1 MDYAADRFP
10 AVDVILSE
18 PPSCRFV
25 QRFVLHLD
33 GNRFTIRLYSMTVT
47 LTKPQESVRR
57 FLEER
62 SENGESPPTYREISE
77 RFGYKSPRAA
87 ADHVAAL
94 EKKGVVT
101 HEKRCAR
108 GIRLVQK
115 STGIPVLGS
124 IAAGRPSEGFV
135 VSSERLA
142 LDPTF
147 YGIHDRSRAFALR
160 VTGNSMVGRQIFDG
174 DIVLLEHEAVPRNG
188 DVVAALIDNES
199 TLKTFVRRSGKV
211 WLRAEN
217 PLYPDLIPAS
227 DLEVQGVG
235 RAVIR
240 FLSK

>member
-1 MDYAADRFP
+1 MVAK
-10 AVDVILSE
+10 
-18 PPSCRFV
+18 
-25 QRFVLHLD
+25 
-33 GNRFTIRLYSMTVT
+33 
-47 LTKPQESVRR
+47 LTKRQESVLR

-62 SENGESPPTYREISE
+62 SENGEPPPTYREISE

-115 STGIPVLGS
+115 TTGVPVLGS
-124 IAAGRPSEGFV
+124 IAAGIPSEGFL

-147 YGIHDRSRAFALR
+147 YGIHDRARAFALR
-160 VTGNSMVGRQIFDG
+160 VAGNSMIGRQIFDG
-174 DIVLLEHEAVPRNG
+174 DLVLLEHGAVPRNG

-199 TLKTFVRRSGKV
+199 ALKTFVSRRGKV

-217 PLYPDLIPAS
+217 PLYPDLLPAS
-227 DLEVQGVG
+227 DLQVQGVG
-235 RAVIR
+235 RAIIR
-240 FLSK
+240 FLNK

>member
-1 MDYAADRFP
+1 M
-10 AVDVILSE
+10 VDK
-18 PPSCRFV
+18 
-25 QRFVLHLD
+25 
-33 GNRFTIRLYSMTVT
+33 

-62 SENGESPPTYREISE
+62 SENGEPPPTYREISQ
-77 RFGYKSPRAA
+77 RFGYKSPKAA
-87 ADHVAAL
+87 SDHVAAL
-94 EKKGVVT
+94 EKKGIVT
-101 HEKRCAR
+101 HEKGCAR
-108 GIRLVQK
+108 SIRLVQK
-115 STGIPVLGS
+115 TAGVPVLGS
-124 IAAGRPSEGFV
+124 IAAGLPGEGFL
-135 VSSERLA
+135 VSCERLA

-147 YGIHDRSRAFALR
+147 CGIHDRSRAFALR
-160 VTGNSMVGRQIFDG
+160 VNGNSMIGRQIFDG
-174 DIVLLEHEAVPRNG
+174 DIVLLEHEAVPRHG

-227 DLEVQGVG
+227 DLRVQGVG

>member
-1 MDYAADRFP
+1 MF
-10 AVDVILSE
+10 
-18 PPSCRFV
+18 
-25 QRFVLHLD
+25 
-33 GNRFTIRLYSMTVT
+33 GK
-47 LTKPQESVRR
+47 LTEPQESVRR

-62 SENGESPPTYREISE
+62 IENGDPPPTYREISE

-101 HEKRCAR
+101 HRKRCAR

-115 STGIPVLGS
+115 RSGVPVLGS
-124 IAAGRPSEGFV
+124 IAAGMPSEGLE

-142 LDPTF
+142 IDPTLC
-147 YGIHDRSRAFALR
+147 GIQDRSRAFALR
-160 VTGNSMVGRQIFDG
+160 VTGDTMVGRHIFDG
-174 DIVLLEHEAVPRNG
+174 DIVLLENEVVPRNG

-199 TLKTFVRRSGKV
+199 TLKTFVRRDGKV

-227 DLEVQGVG
+227 DLQVQGVG

>member
-1 MDYAADRFP
+1 MRQ
-10 AVDVILSE
+10 L
-18 PPSCRFV
+18 RKL
-25 QRFVLHLD
+25 VLHLNE
-33 GNRFTIRLYSMTVT
+33 NRYTIRLYSMDAK
-47 LTKPQESVRR
+47 LTKPQESILR
-57 FLEER
+57 FLEDR
-62 SENGESPPTYREISE
+62 IQNGEPPPTYREISGHC
-77 RFGYKSPRAA
+77 GYKSPKAA

-94 EKKGVVT
+94 KKKGFVT
-101 HEKRCAR
+101 IEKRCAR

-115 STGIPVLGS
+115 SIGIPVLGN
-124 IAAGRPSEGFV
+124 IAAGLPSEGLV

-160 VTGNSMVGRQIFDG
+160 VTGDSMVGRQIADG
-174 DIVLLEHEAVPRNG
+174 DIVLLEHEIVPRNG
-188 DVVAALIDNES
+188 DVVAALIDNAS
-199 TLKTFVRRSGKV
+199 TLKTFVRGSGKV

-227 DLEVQGVG
+227 DLQVQGVG

>member
-1 MDYAADRFP
+1 MGRF
-10 AVDVILSE
+10 LL
-18 PPSCRFV
+18 RK
-25 QRFVLHLD
+25 D
-33 GNRFTIRLYSMTVT
+33 GNSYTIRLYSMAAQ

-62 SENGESPPTYREISE
+62 SENGEPPPTYREISE
-77 RFGYKSPRAA
+77 HLGYKSPRAA
-87 ADHVAAL
+87 VDHVAAL
-94 EKKGVVT
+94 EKKGIVT
-101 HEKRCAR
+101 HKKRRAR

-115 STGIPVLGS
+115 NIGVPMLGR
-124 IAAGRPSEGFV
+124 ITAGLPSEGLV

-160 VTGNSMVGRQIFDG
+160 VTGDSMVGRQIFDG
-174 DIVLLEHEAVPRNG
+174 DMVLLEHKAAPRNG

-199 TLKTFVRRSGKV
+199 TLKTFVRRNGKV

-217 PLYPDLIPAS
+217 TVYPDLIPAS
-227 DLEVQGVG
+227 DLQVQGVG

>member
-1 MDYAADRFP
+1 M
-10 AVDVILSE
+10 
-18 PPSCRFV
+18 
-25 QRFVLHLD
+25 QRFVLHLG
-33 GNRFTIRLYSMTVT
+33 GNRYTIRLYSMVAK

-62 SENGESPPTYREISE
+62 SENGEPPPTYREISE

-108 GIRLVQK
+108 SIRLVQK
-115 STGIPVLGS
+115 STGVPVLGS
-124 IAAGRPSEGFV
+124 IAAGLPSEGFV
-135 VSSERLA
+135 VCSERLA
-142 LDPTF
+142 LDPRF
-147 YGIHDRSRAFALR
+147 CGIRDRSKAFALR
-160 VTGNSMVGRQIFDG
+160 VTGDSMVGRRIFDG
-174 DIVLLEHEAVPRNG
+174 DVVLLEHDAVPQNG

-199 TLKTFVRRSGKV
+199 TLKTFVRRRGKV

-217 PLYPDLIPAS
+217 PHYPDLMPAS
-227 DLEVQGVG
+227 ELQVQGVG

-240 FLSK
+240 FLNK

>member
-1 MDYAADRFP
+1 MRRRSFPPLDRDFERAAP
-10 AVDVILSE
+10 
-18 PPSCRFV
+18 FV

-33 GNRFTIRLYSMTVT
+33 GKRSTIRLYSMVAK

-62 SENGESPPTYREISE
+62 SENGEPPPTYREISE

-94 EKKGVVT
+94 EKKGIVT
-101 HEKRCAR
+101 HQKRCAR

-115 STGIPVLGS
+115 STGVPVLGS
-124 IAAGRPSEGFV
+124 IAAGLPRAGFV
-135 VSSERLA
+135 IPSERLA
-142 LDPTF
+142 LDPAF

-174 DIVLLEHEAVPRNG
+174 DIVLLEHEAVPQNG

-199 TLKTFVRRSGKV
+199 TLKTFVRRSGRV

-217 PLYPDLIPAS
+217 PLYPDLIPGS
-227 DLEVQGVG
+227 DLQVQGVG

>member
-1 MDYAADRFP
+1 
-10 AVDVILSE
+10 
-18 PPSCRFV
+18 
-25 QRFVLHLD
+25 LHL
-33 GNRFTIRLYSMTVT
+33 GRNRCTIRLYSMIAR

-62 SENGESPPTYREISE
+62 SENGELPPTYREISQ

-87 ADHVAAL
+87 SDHIAAL
-94 EKKGVVT
+94 EKKGIVT
-101 HEKRCAR
+101 HEKGCAR
-108 GIRLVQK
+108 SIRLVQK
-115 STGIPVLGS
+115 TVGVPVLGN
-124 IAAGRPSEGFV
+124 IAAGLPSEGFA

-147 YGIHDRSRAFALR
+147 CGIRDRSRAFALR
-160 VTGNSMVGRQIFDG
+160 VNGDSMVGRQIFDG
-174 DIVLLEHEAVPRNG
+174 DIVLLEHKAAPRNG

-217 PLYPDLIPAS
+217 PLYRNLIPAS
-227 DLEVQGVG
+227 DLQVQGVG